1 MIFKW
6 NDYSYHGGFLMKK
19 QMFSVLLLLSLGVTS
34 TTKSNVYST
43 GVQTIFSRVLGKSSG
58 ALHQLLGI
66 ADGNGVT
73 GNGIAITQNPLTG
86 FDSSYP
92 RQIVVNLVGQAT
104 PPTEQVVQTP
114 LGQAVGTMA
123 DSVARFVGSGFD
135 ALKHS
140 GYAVRDFN
148 YGQAFEA
155 AVEKVEL
162 VAQTLQEKVA
172 DGAQYVFDVSQD
184 AQNAVRN
191 FDYAGSAQT
200 IGKTLQNN
208 AQTVANILTERAQSV
223 AQTAQNEIADLKE
236 GVGVA
241 GQQVQHAAE
250 FTQGYVADA
259 VLNVPQAAQI
269 GVGRLQDGFHAVT
282 ALTINGVKQAAQTV
296 IANPTETACAAI
308 NAVKDAVIA
317 NPGRTAFGLVGGY
330 AANKLAKGRGVVTRT
345 LATAGGALAANF
357 VSEEMARVALATGIA
372 AKFVVAN
379 VKAIRAKIKQNSEIS
394 IKDQNEAINKFVNE
408 RILNPTGNKVAKG
421 LNIITFINPSYPST
435 MVVIRN
441 GNTSFSRSYQ
451 FFTGAD
457 YKAMDNANDEEKTG
471 YINQATQ
478 DVEMLQ
484 SLPDALKASVIDYL
498 TALESYFK
506 QNKTSAAKARFNQSR
521 KALKQALEIYNSA
534 SSITL
539 SA

>member
-1 MIFKW
+1 
-6 NDYSYHGGFLMKK
+6 
-19 QMFSVLLLLSLGVTS
+19 MFSILLLLSLGVTA

-43 GVQTIFSRVLGKSSG
+43 GVQTIFSRLLGKSSG
-58 ALHQLLGI
+58 ALPQLLGI
-66 ADGNGVT
+66 AEGNGVT
-73 GNGIAITQNPLTG
+73 GNGIAITQGQLTDFG
-86 FDSSYP
+86 SSYP
-92 RQIVVNLVGQAT
+92 RQIVVNVVGQAT

-135 ALKHS
+135 VLKNS

-162 VAQTLQEKVA
+162 AAQTLQGKVA
-172 DGAQYVFDVSQD
+172 DGTQYVFDVSQH

-208 AQTVANILTERAQSV
+208 AQAIGTTLQNKAQSVAHIVGQTSQSV
-223 AQTAQNEIADLKE
+223 AQTARNEFADLKE
-236 GVGVA
+236 GLGVA

-250 FTQGYVADA
+250 FTQGYVTDA
-259 VLNVPQAAQI
+259 VMHVPQAAQI
-269 GVGRLQDGFHAVT
+269 GVGRLQDGFNAVT
-282 ALTINGVKQAAQTV
+282 ALTINGVKQAAETV
-296 IANPTETACAAI
+296 IANPTETAYTAF

-317 NPGRTAFGLVGGY
+317 NPGRTAFGLFGGY
-330 AANKLAKGRGVVTRT
+330 AANKLAKGRGVVART

-394 IKDQNEAINKFVNE
+394 IRDQNEAINKFINE
-408 RILNPTGNKVAKG
+408 RILNRTGNKVAKG

-435 MVVIRN
+435 IVVIRN
-441 GNTSFSRSYQ
+441 GNASFSRYYQ

-457 YKAMDNANDEEKTG
+457 YKAMHNANDEEKTG

-484 SLPDALKASVIDYL
+484 SLPDALKVSVIDYL
-498 TALESYFK
+498 IALESYFK
-506 QNKTSAAKARFNQSR
+506 QNKTSAVTAKFNQSR
-521 KALKQALEIYNSA
+521 EALKQALEIYNSA

-539 SA
+539 PA